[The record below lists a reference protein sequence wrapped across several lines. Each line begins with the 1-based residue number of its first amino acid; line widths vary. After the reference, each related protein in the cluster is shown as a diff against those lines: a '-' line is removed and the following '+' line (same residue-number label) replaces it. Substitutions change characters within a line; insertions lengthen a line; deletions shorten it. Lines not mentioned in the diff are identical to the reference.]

1 MLLTT
6 LDVIGTFAFALSGG
20 SRAVESRMDPFGAI
34 FLAFV
39 AAVSGGMLRDTL
51 IGATPV
57 AALLSWH
64 NAAIATVAGASCFFA
79 HSWIVRLSR
88 PVALFDAIGLGL
100 FCVVGARK
108 ALDAGLSPLM
118 AALLGMLT
126 AIGGGIAADV
136 LTARPPMVLRR
147 EIYALAALAGAALF
161 TLSATVG
168 VPDFV
173 SAPIGAIFAIGLRLV
188 ALSYDWHL
196 PVAEPRQ
203 QAGG

>member
-1 MLLTT
+1 MVLTA
-6 LDVIGTFAFALSGG
+6 LDVMGTFAFALSGG
-20 SRAVESRMDPFGAI
+20 TRAVESRLDPFGVV

-39 AAVSGGMLRDTL
+39 AAVSGGMLRDAL
-51 IGATPV
+51 IGVTPV
-57 AALLSWH
+57 SALLTWH
-64 NAAIATVAGASCFFA
+64 HVAISVVAGMSCFFA
-79 HSWIVRLSR
+79 YRWILRLSR

-126 AIGGGIAADV
+126 AIGGGLAADV

-147 EIYALAALAGAALF
+147 EIYALAALAGAALLTF
-161 TLSATVG
+161 SAHVG

-173 SAPIGAIFAIGLRLV
+173 AAPIGAMLAIGLRLV

-196 PVAEPRQ
+196 PVAEPR
-203 QAGG
+203 